1 METVAYFPQMSFEFS
16 SVREAKLS
24 RRESP
29 NKIRRPEIPTLN
41 ILEFLMRI
49 A

>member
-1 METVAYFPQMSFEFS
+1 METVAYFPEMSFQLN
-16 SVREAKLS
+16 SVR
-24 RRESP
+24 SP
-29 NKIRRPEIPTLN
+29 NKIRRPEVPTLN